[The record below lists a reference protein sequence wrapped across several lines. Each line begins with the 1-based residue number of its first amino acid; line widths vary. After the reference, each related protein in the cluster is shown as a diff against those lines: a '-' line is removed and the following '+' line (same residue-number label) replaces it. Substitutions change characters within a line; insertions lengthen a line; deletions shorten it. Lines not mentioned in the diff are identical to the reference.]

1 MLRVIP
7 TALTFAAFLAVIHAI
22 WAFMVYMLWAQP
34 FLDFI
39 FDLHFITPPYRVEA
53 FEAGRAVMLLVVTA
67 GIGLLGG
74 GVFALAW
81 NLART
86 RSGQS

>member
-7 TALTFAAFLAVIHAI
+7 TALTFAAFLAVVHAF

-39 FDLHFITPPYRVEA
+39 FNLHFITPPYHVEA
-53 FEAGRAVMLLVVTA
+53 FEAGRAAMLVAVTA

-74 GVFALAW
+74 GAFALAW
-81 NLART
+81 NLAHARGS
-86 RSGQS
+86 RS